1 MPVEAIPV
9 SPNTGSYVEVAE
21 AEELAATFPGLPAW
35 TAAAPAARA
44 AALNQASAD
53 IDAAMAYQGRPLE
66 EYQARQFPRVAYES
80 TSLPRADVAGGA
92 AAGRVVWDWD
102 FTTNQ
107 AVIPLDV
114 KLAVLHQ
121 AEAVLAGTRE
131 PRIALQ
137 HDGVVYD
144 QTGSLAES
152 YKHTTGPGV
161 ATGLCRRSW
170 VLMRQYRLR
179 GGRLL

>member
-1 MPVEAIPV
+1 MPVEAILI
-9 SPNTGSYVEVAE
+9 SPNTGSYLEVAE

-53 IDAAMAYQGRPLE
+53 IDAAMPYQGRPLE
-66 EYQARQFPRVAYES
+66 EEQPRQFPRVAYES
-80 TSLPRADVAGGA
+80 ASLPRAEASGGA
-92 AAGRVVWDWD
+92 VGRVVWDWD
-102 FTTNQ
+102 FATNQ

-121 AEAVLAGTRE
+121 AEAILAGTRE
-131 PRIALQ
+131 PRISLQ

-152 YKHTTGPGV
+152 YKQTTGPGA